1 MLRRLR
7 RARRAPPRRAG
18 VAPGRVPD
26 VPVPPSPWCCCWAP
40 RCSGK
45 SSLLRYLLE
54 EPLPGPGAQPGAD
67 GFVAVMHGAEPGLI
81 PGNALVVDPSKP
93 FRQLEAFGN
102 GFLNRF
108 VCATLNNPVLESIT
122 LIDTPGILAGPK
134 QSLCRGYDFPAV
146 LRWFAEHSDLVI
158 LLFDAHKLEVSE
170 ELSAALA
177 ALRGH
182 EEKLRVVLNKA
193 DAVGAQQ
200 LLRVYGALLW
210 GLGRALA
217 APEVPRVF
225 VGSFWDRPLAQ
236 DGHRRLFEAE
246 ERALFREIRELPRNA
261 ARRKLNDLVKRARMV
276 QVRGGF
282 WGDLLPHNA
291 ARRKLNDLV
300 KRARM
305 VQGSFREIWGHL
317 GGFCGDLLL
326 RDAARRKL
334 NDLVKRAGM
343 VQLND
348 LVKRARMVQ
357 LNDLVKRARMVQG
370 SFREIWGHLG
380 GFCGDLL
387 PRNAAR
393 RKLNDL
399 VKQARMVQLNDLVK
413 WARMVQDL
421 LLRNA
426 ARRKLSDLV
435 KRARMVQGDLGGS
448 AAAHRKLNDLVKRA
462 RMVQVQALLL
472 RRLREELPALPGAR
486 RKRLEQRLPALLGR
500 IQSEQRVP
508 PGDLP
513 DCGRIQEQLLSRDLS
528 RLPRPKR
535 RLLSGLEELL
545 SRDLPALGPLLAQE
559 APGEAGVRGGAL
571 DGARGPFGASSDD
584 DDDDDD
590 DEEWVVMK
598 DKAKYDEIFYGLAPS
613 GGKLSGRRA
622 KGWMVASKLPSSVLG
637 RIWQL
642 SDVDRD
648 GMLDHEEFAL
658 AGHLIGAK
666 LEGRGLPADLPP
678 RLVPPSKRRHK
689 GSAE

>member
-1 MLRRLR
+1 MTAPPPSRVTPAPRHVTGSAPLSSAGAPWRAGGLRGALSAGPGGVLAALPVRGRLGDPAPGAAEASR
-7 RARRAPPRRAG
+7 GRRAPSPPPPP
-18 VAPGRVPD
+18 APGR
-26 VPVPPSPWCCCWAP
+26 A
-40 RCSGK
+40 G
-45 SSLLRYLLE
+45 
-54 EPLPGPGAQPGAD
+54 PLPHPHREHREHREGGGERDQIPFSPPGYDFP
-67 GFVAVMHGAEPGLI
+67 AVLRWF
-81 PGNALVVDPSKP
+81 L
-93 FRQLEAFGN
+93 
-102 GFLNRF
+102 GFLREF
-108 VCATLNNPVLESIT
+108 QDPIPFS
-122 LIDTPGILAGPK
+122 PP
-134 QSLCRGYDFPAV
+134 GYDFPAV

-210 GLGRALA
+210 GLGRALE

-225 VGSFWDRPLAQ
+225 VGSFWDRPLLQ

-261 ARRKLNDLVKRARMV
+261 AR
-276 QVRGGF
+276 
-282 WGDLLPHNA
+282 
-291 ARRKLNDLV
+291 
-300 KRARM
+300 
-305 VQGSFREIWGHL
+305 
-317 GGFCGDLLL
+317 
-326 RDAARRKL
+326 
-334 NDLVKRAGM
+334 
-343 VQLND
+343 
-348 LVKRARMVQ
+348 
-357 LNDLVKRARMVQG
+357 
-370 SFREIWGHLG
+370 
-380 GFCGDLL
+380 
-387 PRNAAR
+387 
-393 RKLNDL
+393 
-399 VKQARMVQLNDLVK
+399 
-413 WARMVQDL
+413 
-421 LLRNA
+421 
-426 ARRKLSDLV
+426 
-435 KRARMVQGDLGGS
+435 
-448 AAAHRKLNDLVKRA
+448 RKLNDLVKRA

-500 IQSEQRVP
+500 IQSEQRLP

-513 DCGRIQEQLLSRDLS
+513 DCRHIQEQLLSRDLS

-545 SRDLPALGPLLAQE
+545 GRDLPALGPLLEQE
-559 APGEAGVRGGAL
+559 APGEPGVRGGAL
-571 DGARGPFGASSDD
+571 DGALGPFGAGSEDEDGDD
-584 DDDDDD
+584 DGDGDDD
-590 DEEWVVMK
+590 DEWVVTK